1 MARQGVARPLP
12 CPSPTA
18 GKIPGGDR
26 SGRFKQRAHLE
37 KAMSLL
43 HDLPTAEEVC
53 HTYAP
58 RVYSLAL
65 RMLGN
70 TADAEDVT
78 QDVLLQ
84 VVRKLD
90 TFRGKSSLP
99 TWLHRVTVNAAL
111 AHRRRQA
118 RRPER
123 HLDVSLDCIAPH
135 AGSDGC
141 VPDRKALDH
150 ELRQNLEWA
159 IARLPELY
167 RDVFVLADVE
177 ELPNTEIGQLLRLS
191 LAAVKSR
198 LHRAR
203 LMVREALALY
213 LEMVAA

>member
-1 MARQGVARPLP
+1 
-12 CPSPTA
+12 
-18 GKIPGGDR
+18 
-26 SGRFKQRAHLE
+26 
-37 KAMSLL
+37 MSFP
-43 HDLPTAEEVC
+43 HALPTAEEVF
-53 HTYAP
+53 HAYAP

-78 QDVLLQ
+78 QEVLLQ

-90 TFRGKSSLP
+90 TFLGKSSLT

-123 HLDVSLDCIAPH
+123 HLDASLDCIATH

-141 VPDRKALDH
+141 APDHQAQDH
-150 ELRQNLEWA
+150 ELRQHLERA
-159 IARLPELY
+159 IARLPEVY

-177 ELPNTEIGQLLRLS
+177 ELPNAEIGQLLGLS

-203 LMVREALALY
+203 LTVRDALAPY
-213 LEMVAA
+213 MERVAG